1 MTISYAMNAGGTV
14 TIQGGTIAPTTSTNL
29 SQVQVGQ
36 PESAQYPLVKITK
49 IIRIEAAHRLDKH
62 KGHCRNLH
70 GHSYKVEVTLEG
82 LPITDPG
89 SSSYGMVK
97 DFGEVKKDLQ
107 QAIGKHDHTYLN
119 DDFIY
124 PTAERM
130 ALSWLTELLAI
141 DIRYCEVKVWET
153 DDSYA
158 TASR

>member
-1 MTISYAMNAGGTV
+1 MNAGGTV
-14 TIQGGTIAPTTSTNL
+14 TIQGAKTAPTTSTNQ
-29 SQVQVGQ
+29 SEVQVGQ
-36 PESAQYPLVKITK
+36 AYLEWEGITRITK

-62 KGHCRNLH
+62 NGHCSNLH

-82 LPITDPG
+82 SLNTDYT
-89 SSSYGMVK
+89 SSTYGMIK
-97 DFGEVKKDLQ
+97 DFGDVKKDLQ
-107 QAIGKHDHTYLN
+107 QVIGKHDHTCLN
-119 DDFIY
+119 DDFLY

-130 ALSWLTELLAI
+130 ALTWLTELLAI